1 MAVTAAVGE
10 RTVTSSSS
18 APSCWICSLACF
30 ATADSDCSARA
41 KSVCEQCDA
50 NTYPYSGAGAGAAVL
65 LRS

>member
-1 MAVTAAVGE
+1 MAVAVGE

-30 ATADSDCSARA
+30 ATADSVCSARA

-50 NTYPYSGAGAGAAVL
+50 NAFSGAGAAAL
-65 LRS
+65 FRS